1 MLLGGLVRLAFPSTG
16 EREEQKLN
24 MNELMRKIQR
34 RWEENQMEST
44 HNCRRCGRELKDEES
59 IRLGIGP
66 ICLQKEKE
74 KLPVRHGLD
83 LWDLVY
89 GREMDAS

>member
-1 MLLGGLVRLAFPSTG
+1 
-16 EREEQKLN
+16 
-24 MNELMRKIQR
+24 
-34 RWEENQMEST
+34 MEST

-83 LWDLVY
+83 LWDDVWHRLIEH
-89 GREMDAS
+89 GDAGNLASALTGEFIGE